1 MDSSHAESLVDFSR
15 KTGAD
20 LVLLEANTDKRGRGR
35 SRNAKRQR
43 SGGKAEGDDV
53 EDIDIDGTEVTI
65 VDEFGR
71 DRCVARGGPEHRAFL
86 EAMKAAAE
94 KEAQERAESESYD
107 ERYSYRGN
115 KGLAAAAGAA
125 PVATAAGQW
134 AWSSGTGRGADEGDF
149 ETRERQELRGKK
161 KMKKLLEQEGK
172 EEGAKEESGAKVRY
186 EGMKGIMGGCYE
198 ERSVGGWGAPRIQS
212 FFEFLASFVVCLCRS
227 ENACCFTHLSQFSS
241 LANETFGVIFDGR
254 LPPLPPLIT
263 KPEQYSLLL
272 HQIYGRDSSLVRSTN
287 VHDYPERACLFIVN
301 F

>member
-1 MDSSHAESLVDFSR
+1 MDSSRAESLVDFSR

-20 LVLLEANTDKRGRGR
+20 LALLEADTDKRAPGR
-35 SRNAKRQR
+35 SMNAKRQR
-43 SGGKAEGDDV
+43 SGEEAEIDDDMG
-53 EDIDIDGTEVTI
+53 DIDIDGTEVTI

-115 KGLAAAAGAA
+115 KGVAAAAGAA
-125 PVATAAGQW
+125 PAATAVGQW

-172 EEGAKEESGAKVRY
+172 VEEAKEESGGKVRF
-186 EGMKGIMGGCYE
+186 EDMKG
-198 ERSVGGWGAPRIQS
+198 R
-212 FFEFLASFVVCLCRS
+212 
-227 ENACCFTHLSQFSS
+227 
-241 LANETFGVIFDGR
+241 
-254 LPPLPPLIT
+254 
-263 KPEQYSLLL
+263 
-272 HQIYGRDSSLVRSTN
+272 
-287 VHDYPERACLFIVN
+287 
-301 F
+301 